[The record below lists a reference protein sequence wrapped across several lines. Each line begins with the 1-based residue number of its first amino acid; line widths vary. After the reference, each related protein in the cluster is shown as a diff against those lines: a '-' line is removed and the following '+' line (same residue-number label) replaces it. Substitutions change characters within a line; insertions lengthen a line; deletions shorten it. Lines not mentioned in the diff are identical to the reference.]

1 MPSATEAPRCPLGFT
16 GTPPAGHPTIP
27 GLSSSHSSSPTSKQQ
42 HSHLTSIQTFISN
55 ILAQPWSNTHTMLV
69 LDALFILAATL
80 VAIYWDRIPGL
91 KGLKAGGPRAGAG
104 ATADQGAAS
113 SAAVAG
119 GSKQASS

>member
-27 GLSSSHSSSPTSKQQ
+27 GLSSSHSPTSKQQ

-104 ATADQGAAS
+104 AAGQTAAS

>member
-27 GLSSSHSSSPTSKQQ
+27 GLSSSSPTSKQQ
-42 HSHLTSIQTFISN
+42 HSHLTSIQTFINN

-104 ATADQGAAS
+104 AAGQSAAS